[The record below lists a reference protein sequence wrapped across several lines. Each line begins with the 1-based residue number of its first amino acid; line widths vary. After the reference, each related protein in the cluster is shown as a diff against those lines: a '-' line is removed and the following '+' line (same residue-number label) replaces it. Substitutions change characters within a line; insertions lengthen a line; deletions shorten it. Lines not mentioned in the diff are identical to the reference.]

1 MAILSR
7 NSYSFPVP
15 EVYTERDYHKPPVG
29 DYFKVVSKPIPQVVK
44 DTLMHYLPPSVPI
57 SQSNVFVGVRNGS
70 LPPFLINYFI
80 ALQGKSVRVSPS
92 TKFFRAL
99 HLLEAVRTEL
109 QGDVQPSQGHGQP
122 LYSHGLKLLPLPPT
136 TPVSASS
143 SEQTEGDS
151 KLPFKKR
158 FRPS

>member
-7 NSYSFPVP
+7 NSYSFLVP
-15 EVYTERDYHKPPVG
+15 KEYAEREYHKPPLG
-29 DYFKVVSKPIPQVVK
+29 DFFKLVSKPVPQVIK
-44 DTLMHYLPPSVPI
+44 DSLAYYRPPSVPV
-57 SQSNVFVGVRNGS
+57 SQCNVFHAVRNRS

-80 ALQGKSVRVSPS
+80 DLQGKSVRVSPS

-122 LYSHGLKLLPLPPT
+122 LYSHCPKLLHLPPT
-136 TPVSASS
+136 TPVSSSS
-143 SEQTEGDS
+143 SERTEGDS